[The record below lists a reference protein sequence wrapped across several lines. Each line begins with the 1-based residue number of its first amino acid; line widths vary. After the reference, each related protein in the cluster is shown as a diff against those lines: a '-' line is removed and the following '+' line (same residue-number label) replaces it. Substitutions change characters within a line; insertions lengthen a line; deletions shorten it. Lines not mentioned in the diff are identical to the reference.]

1 MVVYEIIAHVISH
14 NIDVHKRIK
23 GIIGQCL
30 VLLFFLKLLI
40 NFTVSVTFQ
49 RFFISRKPIYIFS
62 FFLMLTHFRPMF
74 HLWINQVVSFY

>member
-14 NIDVHKRIK
+14 TIDVHKRIK

-40 NFTVSVTFQ
+40 NFTVSVTPFNVSLSLGNL
-49 RFFISRKPIYIFS
+49 FTS
-62 FFLMLTHFRPMF
+62 FP
-74 HLWINQVVSFY
+74 SF